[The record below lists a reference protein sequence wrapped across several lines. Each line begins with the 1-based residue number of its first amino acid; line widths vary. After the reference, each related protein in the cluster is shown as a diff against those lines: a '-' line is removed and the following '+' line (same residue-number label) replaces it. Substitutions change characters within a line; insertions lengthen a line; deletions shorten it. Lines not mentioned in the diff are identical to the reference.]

1 MKFQNYLKSV
11 YHSGGTADR
20 SIRLWNTTT
29 GACLRSID
37 TGSQVCAMQFNEHH
51 RELLS
56 SHGFSDNQLILWKF
70 PSMMKIKE
78 FTGHTMRVLHMSKS
92 PDGQTVCTASP
103 DESLRFWDIF
113 HRGDGASARDSVRP
127 NMLGVTPVREKF
139 FGRTLS
145 GTPTIR

>member
-1 MKFQNYLKSV
+1 MR
-11 YHSGGTADR
+11 T
-20 SIRLWNTTT
+20 
-29 GACLRSID
+29 ID
-37 TGSQVCAMQFNEHH
+37 TGSQVCAIQFNEHH

-70 PSMMKIKE
+70 PSMIKIKE

-92 PDGQTVCTASP
+92 PDGQCVCTASP

-113 HRGDGASARDSVRP
+113 NCGDAAGVRDNTRANVFGA
-127 NMLGVTPVREKF
+127 TPMKEHCFRQQM
-139 FGRTLS
+139 S